1 MSRWR
6 VERPSSPAAAAATSI
21 EACTPP
27 LMKVTWLIVHSMMSW
42 PARVAM
48 AR

>member
-1 MSRWR
+1 MPRWELIWIPNR
-6 VERPSSPAAAAATSI
+6 LGRGTSI
-21 EACTPP
+21 EAWTPP
-27 LMKVTWLIVHSMMSW
+27 LIHVTWLIVHSMMSC